1 MIVISDTTPLSEL
14 AKAGLLNLLPDIYG
28 SIIIPQEVLEEV
40 TYGVHPAVMLV
51 QSANWIEV
59 QFVREPEKVSEL
71 TRTTGLG
78 LGECAAMIL
87 AEELGAGRILIDDL
101 DARKVA
107 QSRNLPVTGTVGTVL
122 VAKQRGLIPSVKEAL
137 DALIAGGK
145 RISQQLYQ
153 QALVSAGETNL

>member
-1 MIVISDTTPLSEL
+1 MIVVSDTTPLSEL

-28 SIIIPQEVLEEV
+28 SIIIPQEVWSEAIA
-40 TYGVHPAVMLV
+40 GVHPAVSLV

-59 QFVREPEKVSEL
+59 RSVSNPQKVSEL
-71 TRTTGLG
+71 ITISGLG

-87 AEELGAGRILIDDL
+87 AEELGAGRVLIDDL

-107 QSRNLPVTGTVGTVL
+107 KSRNLPVTGTVGTLL
-122 VAKQRGLIPSVKEAL
+122 VAKQQGLIPNVKDAL

-145 RISQQLYQ
+145 RISQKLYQ
-153 QALVSAGETNL
+153 EALTSAGE

>member
-1 MIVISDTTPLSEL
+1 MIVVSDTTPLSEL

-28 SIIIPQEVLEEV
+28 SIIIPEEVLEEV
-40 TYGVHPAVMLV
+40 TSGVHPAVMLV

-59 QFVREPEKVSEL
+59 RSVREPQKVFAL
-71 TRTTGLG
+71 TRAFGLG
-78 LGECAAMIL
+78 LGECAAMVL

-107 QSRNLPVTGTVGTVL
+107 KSRKLPVTGTVGTLL
-122 VAKQRGLIPSVKEAL
+122 VAKQRGLIPNVKEAL

-145 RISQQLYQ
+145 RIGPKLYQ
-153 QALVSAGETNL
+153 QALTLAGE